1 MGPAELAGCLVLLA
15 SAWKSA
21 DCGRGAGGA
30 LSWADGGKTGGVVT
44 LLLSQQGHTHRRIH
58 IRHTHT
64 GNIRTTIC
72 HSLSFRRRSSFVVG
86 NKPCLL
92 LSSSESVRLGVQQT
106 PLTMVTGRSS
116 LSDCPHAIYEELLSN

>member
-1 MGPAELAGCLVLLA
+1 MLISETCALVDAGEQWLGPAELAGCLVLLA

-21 DCGRGAGGA
+21 DHGRGAGGA
-30 LSWADGGKTGGVVT
+30 LSWADGRKTGGVVT
-44 LLLSQQGHTHRRIH
+44 LLLGQQGHTHRRIH

-86 NKPCLL
+86 NKPCEFIIIFL
-92 LSSSESVRLGVQQT
+92 
-106 PLTMVTGRSS
+106 
-116 LSDCPHAIYEELLSN
+116 